1 MIGNWSVVISFSLLT
16 PGLSQL
22 QIFTL
27 LYLPMFRSLPLAKVL
42 LYVLLTTYAVI
53 TLIPFLWALSA
64 SFKPL
69 SEIVSGT
76 PNFLPQNF
84 TLDNYRQIFLQEPL
98 FVRWLFNSVVI
109 AVSVTLLNLL
119 FNSMAGY
126 ALARLSFVGKNFW
139 FFLILAVLAVPAQ
152 ITLIPT
158 FLILKAIGWLNSYQG
173 MIVPSMVNATFI
185 FMMRQFFINF
195 PQELEE
201 AAQLDGL
208 NTIGIFRY
216 IILPLAKPAL
226 AAQAIFVFM
235 GSWNNFLLPVVIL
248 FEPEMFTLPLGLNT
262 FKGQYISYWNYIMA
276 ASMVFTLPALSIY
289 AFFNRY
295 FIQSA
300 TFTGGKG

>member
-1 MIGNWSVVISFSLLT
+1 MTRIS
-16 PGLSQL
+16 GLSW
-22 QIFTL
+22 
-27 LYLPMFRSLPLAKVL
+27 SKVL
-42 LYVLLTTYAVI
+42 LYILLTLYALI

-69 SEIVSGT
+69 AEIVSGE
-76 PNFLPQNF
+76 PNFFPKNF
-84 TLDNYRQIFLQEPL
+84 TLDNYKQIFLQEPL
-98 FVRWLFNSVVI
+98 FWRWVFNSVVI
-109 AVSVTLLNLL
+109 ALSVTVLNLL
-119 FNSMAGY
+119 LNSMAGY
-126 ALARLSFVGKNFW
+126 ALARLRFVGKRFW

-185 FMMRQFFINF
+185 FMMRQFFVNF
-195 PQELEE
+195 PKELEE
-201 AAQLDGL
+201 AGQLDGL
-208 NTIGIFRY
+208 NTFGIFRH
-216 IILPLAKPAL
+216 IVLPLAKPAL
-226 AAQAIFVFM
+226 AAQAVFVFM
-235 GSWNNFLLPVVIL
+235 GSWNNFLLPIVIL
-248 FEPEMFTLPLGLNT
+248 FDPEMFTLPLGLNT

-295 FIQSA
+295 FIQSV

>member
-1 MIGNWSVVISFSLLT
+1 MTPKLQTMKLLVY
-16 PGLSQL
+16 
-22 QIFTL
+22 I
-27 LYLPMFRSLPLAKVL
+27 VL
-42 LYVLLTTYAVI
+42 TVYAII

-76 PNFLPQNF
+76 SNFLPKNF
-84 TLDNYRQIFLQEPL
+84 TLDNYKQIFLQEPL
-98 FVRWLFNSVVI
+98 FFRWLFNSVFI
-109 AVSVTLLNLL
+109 AVCVTILNLL

-126 ALARLSFVGKNFW
+126 ALARLSFPGRQFW
-139 FFLILAVLAVPAQ
+139 FFLILTVLAVPAQ

-158 FLILKAIGWLNSYQG
+158 FLILKAFGWLNSYQG
-173 MIVPSMVNATFI
+173 MIVPGMVNATFI

-195 PQELEE
+195 PRELEE

-208 NTIGIFRY
+208 NTFGIFRR
-216 IILPLAKPAL
+216 IVLPLAKPAL
-226 AAQAIFVFM
+226 AAQAVFVFM
-235 GSWNNFLLPVVIL
+235 GSWNNFLLPLIIL
-248 FEPEMFTLPLGLNT
+248 FEPEMFTLPLGLKT

-276 ASMVFTLPALSIY
+276 ASMIFTLPALAIY

-295 FIQSA
+295 FIQSV

>member
-1 MIGNWSVVISFSLLT
+1 MTKISGSSWL
-16 PGLSQL
+16 
-22 QIFTL
+22 
-27 LYLPMFRSLPLAKVL
+27 KVL
-42 LYVLLTTYAVI
+42 LYVLLTLYALI

-64 SFKPL
+64 SFKSL
-69 SEIVSGT
+69 TEIVSGE
-76 PNFLPQNF
+76 PNFFPKNF

-98 FVRWLFNSVVI
+98 FWRWLFNSVVI
-109 AVSVTLLNLL
+109 AVSVTILNLL
-119 FNSMAGY
+119 LNSMAGY
-126 ALARLSFVGKNFW
+126 ALARLRFVGKRFW

-185 FMMRQFFINF
+185 FMMRQFFVNF
-195 PQELEE
+195 SKELEE

-208 NTIGIFRY
+208 NTFGIFRH
-216 IILPLAKPAL
+216 IVLPLAKPAL
-226 AAQAIFVFM
+226 AAQAVFVFM
-235 GSWNNFLLPVVIL
+235 GSWNNFLLPIVIL
-248 FEPEMFTLPLGLNT
+248 FDPEMFTLPLGLNT

-276 ASMVFTLPALSIY
+276 ASMVFTLPALGIY

-295 FIQSA
+295 FIQSV

>member
-1 MIGNWSVVISFSLLT
+1 MTNIS
-16 PGLSQL
+16 GLSWL
-22 QIFTL
+22 
-27 LYLPMFRSLPLAKVL
+27 KVL
-42 LYVLLTTYAVI
+42 LYLLLTLYAIVTI
-53 TLIPFLWALSA
+53 IPFLWALSA

-69 SEIVSGT
+69 SEIVSAQA
-76 PNFLPQNF
+76 NFLPKNF

-98 FVRWLFNSVVI
+98 FWRWLFNSVVI

-119 FNSMAGY
+119 LNSMAGY
-126 ALARLSFVGKNFW
+126 ALARLRFVGKRFW

-185 FMMRQFFINF
+185 FMMRQFFVNF
-195 PQELEE
+195 PKELEE

-208 NTIGIFRY
+208 NTFGIFRH
-216 IILPLAKPAL
+216 IVLPLAKPAL
-226 AAQAIFVFM
+226 AAQAVFVFM
-235 GSWNNFLLPVVIL
+235 GSWNNFLLPIVIL
-248 FEPEMFTLPLGLNT
+248 FDPEMFTLPLGLNT

-276 ASMVFTLPALSIY
+276 ASMVFTLPALGIY

-295 FIQSA
+295 FIQSV

>member
-1 MIGNWSVVISFSLLT
+1 MTSISRT
-16 PGLSQL
+16 PWLKG
-22 QIFTL
+22 L
-27 LYLPMFRSLPLAKVL
+27 LYLVL
-42 LYVLLTTYAVI
+42 TLYAVI

-69 SEIVSGT
+69 SEIVSGES
-76 PNFLPQNF
+76 NFLPHNF
-84 TLDNYRQIFLQEPL
+84 TLDNYKQIFLQEPL
-98 FVRWLFNSVVI
+98 FFRWLFNSVFI
-109 AVSVTLLNLL
+109 AACVTILNLL

-126 ALARLSFVGKNFW
+126 ALARLRFKGKRFW
-139 FFLILAVLAVPAQ
+139 FILILAVLAVPAQ
-152 ITLIPT
+152 VTLIPT

-173 MIVPSMVNATFI
+173 MIVPSIVNATFI

-195 PQELEE
+195 PRELEE

-208 NTIGIFRY
+208 TPFGIFRY
-216 IILPLAKPAL
+216 IVLPLAKPAL
-226 AAQAIFVFM
+226 AAQAVFVFM

-248 FEPEMFTLPLGLNT
+248 FDPEMFTLPLGLNT

-295 FIQSA
+295 FIQSV

>member
-1 MIGNWSVVISFSLLT
+1 MTNIS
-16 PGLSQL
+16 GLSWL
-22 QIFTL
+22 
-27 LYLPMFRSLPLAKVL
+27 KVL
-42 LYVLLTTYAVI
+42 LYLLLTLYAIV

-69 SEIVSGT
+69 SEIVSAQ
-76 PNFLPQNF
+76 PNFLPKNF
-84 TLDNYRQIFLQEPL
+84 TLDNYKQIFLQEPL
-98 FVRWLFNSVVI
+98 FWRWLFNSVAI

-119 FNSMAGY
+119 LNSMAGY
-126 ALARLSFVGKNFW
+126 ALARLRFVGKRFW

-185 FMMRQFFINF
+185 FMMRQFFVNF
-195 PQELEE
+195 PKELEE

-208 NTIGIFRY
+208 NTFGIFRH
-216 IILPLAKPAL
+216 IVLPLAKPAL
-226 AAQAIFVFM
+226 AAQAVFVFM
-235 GSWNNFLLPVVIL
+235 GSWNNFLLPIVIL
-248 FEPEMFTLPLGLNT
+248 FDPEMFTLPLGLNT

-276 ASMVFTLPALSIY
+276 ASMVFTLPALGIY

-295 FIQSA
+295 FIQSV

>member
-1 MIGNWSVVISFSLLT
+1 MTNIS
-16 PGLSQL
+16 GLSWL
-22 QIFTL
+22 
-27 LYLPMFRSLPLAKVL
+27 KVL
-42 LYVLLTTYAVI
+42 LYVLLTLYAIV

-69 SEIVSGT
+69 TEIVGGE
-76 PNFLPQNF
+76 PNFLPKNF
-84 TLDNYRQIFLQEPL
+84 TFDNYRQIFLQEPL
-98 FVRWLFNSVVI
+98 FWRWLFNSVAI

-119 FNSMAGY
+119 LNSMAGY
-126 ALARLSFVGKNFW
+126 ALARLRFVGKRFW
-139 FFLILAVLAVPAQ
+139 FFLILAVLAVPTQ

-185 FMMRQFFINF
+185 FMMRQFFVNF
-195 PQELEE
+195 PKELEE

-208 NTIGIFRY
+208 NTVGIFRH
-216 IILPLAKPAL
+216 IVLPLAKPAL
-226 AAQAIFVFM
+226 AAQAVFVFM
-235 GSWNNFLLPVVIL
+235 GSWNNFLLPIVIL
-248 FEPEMFTLPLGLNT
+248 FDPEMFTLPLGLNT

-276 ASMVFTLPALSIY
+276 ASMVFTLPALAIY

-295 FIQSA
+295 FIQSV

>member
-1 MIGNWSVVISFSLLT
+1 LTKIS
-16 PGLSQL
+16 GL
-22 QIFTL
+22 
-27 LYLPMFRSLPLAKVL
+27 KVL
-42 LYVLLTTYAVI
+42 LYVLLTLYAIV

-69 SEIVSGT
+69 TEIVGGE
-76 PNFLPQNF
+76 PNFLPKNF

-98 FVRWLFNSVVI
+98 FWRWLFNSVAI

-119 FNSMAGY
+119 LNSMAGY
-126 ALARLSFVGKNFW
+126 ALARLRFVGKRFW

-185 FMMRQFFINF
+185 FMMRQFFVNF
-195 PQELEE
+195 PKELEE

-208 NTIGIFRY
+208 NTFGIFRH
-216 IILPLAKPAL
+216 IVLPLAKPAL
-226 AAQAIFVFM
+226 AAQAVFVFM
-235 GSWNNFLLPVVIL
+235 GSWNNFLLPIVIL
-248 FEPEMFTLPLGLNT
+248 FDPEMFTLPLGLNT

-276 ASMVFTLPALSIY
+276 ASMVFTLPALGIY

-295 FIQSA
+295 FIQSV

>member
-1 MIGNWSVVISFSLLT
+1 MKNISGFSWL
-16 PGLSQL
+16 
-22 QIFTL
+22 
-27 LYLPMFRSLPLAKVL
+27 KVL
-42 LYVLLTTYAVI
+42 LYSLLTLYAVI

-69 SEIVSGT
+69 SEIVGGEPSFF
-76 PNFLPQNF
+76 PKNF

-98 FVRWLFNSVVI
+98 FWRWLFNSVVI
-109 AVSVTLLNLL
+109 AVGVTLLNLL

-126 ALARLSFVGKNFW
+126 ALARLRFAGKHFW
-139 FFLILAVLAVPAQ
+139 FFLILVVLAVPAQ

-158 FLILKAIGWLNSYQG
+158 FLILKAAGWLNSYQG
-173 MIVPSMVNATFI
+173 MIIPSMVNATFI
-185 FMMRQFFINF
+185 FMMRQFFVNF
-195 PQELEE
+195 PRELEE

-208 NTIGIFRY
+208 NTLGIFRH
-216 IILPLAKPAL
+216 IVLPLATPAL
-226 AAQAIFVFM
+226 AAQAVFVFM

-248 FEPEMFTLPLGLNT
+248 FDPEMFTLPLGLNT
-262 FKGQYISYWNYIMA
+262 FKGQYISYWNFIMA

-295 FIQSA
+295 FIQSV